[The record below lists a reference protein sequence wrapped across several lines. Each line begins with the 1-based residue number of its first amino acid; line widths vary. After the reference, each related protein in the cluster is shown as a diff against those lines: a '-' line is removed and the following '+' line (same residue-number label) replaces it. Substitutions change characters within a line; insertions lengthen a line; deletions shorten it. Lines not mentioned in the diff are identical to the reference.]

1 MDTTVGPAK
10 PEAPR
15 LREEGGLSSL
25 PNFQGILRGK
35 RRKGG
40 KDRGRGRKGKG
51 GGEEEGEKG
60 SGEREGRRKGE
71 KEGKRGE
78 RVRKSRV

>member
-40 KDRGRGRKGKG
+40 KGK
-51 GGEEEGEKG
+51 EEYLVKLHFKWFNVFGL
-60 SGEREGRRKGE
+60 
-71 KEGKRGE
+71 
-78 RVRKSRV
+78 

>member
-40 KDRGRGRKGKG
+40 KGKEEGKRKERKRVERGRGGGRERKKG
-51 GGEEEGEKG
+51 REK
-60 SGEREGRRKGE
+60 KG
-71 KEGKRGE
+71 
-78 RVRKSRV
+78 